1 MKQTTGGDYPN
12 PAIAWFTVIVLMLAY
27 TLSFVDRQILSLLVD
42 PIKADLKISDT
53 QLSLV
58 QGFAFAIFYTAF
70 GIPLGALADRANRR
84 NIVIGG
90 VTFWSIA
97 TALVGLASSFLQL
110 FGARILVGV
119 GEAALSPSAYSIIS
133 DTFDR
138 ARRGLA
144 MSIYTTGAYIGSG
157 LALLIGGKVIHY
169 AESAIPFLTSVG
181 LIWKP
186 WQIAVISVSLLG
198 ILVVLLL
205 LLIPE
210 PTRKEVAGHSRPTF
224 GQACECLRRRWRF
237 YLPTILA
244 LSLISTVF
252 FGQMAWLPA
261 FFMREHGLSAHT
273 AGTKM
278 GLIIIIM
285 APLGMWTAGFI
296 SDWLTAAGHS
306 IGALPPLLVGTL
318 AAIVP
323 AVAVTQIESTSL
335 ALVMMAVMIFFLSFP
350 SALGPVVI
358 QSVTPN
364 EYRGIVIAIYLF
376 SVTLVGLG
384 CGPTI
389 VAGSSEYLLSG
400 RSTLGQALSIVSLI
414 AGPCAALL
422 LVYSLRAGQRMTT
435 GQVGAAS
442 AACTVGFR

>member
-1 MKQTTGGDYPN
+1 MKQAAEADYPN
-12 PAIAWFTVIVLMLAY
+12 PTIAWFTVIVLMLAY

-90 VTFWSIA
+90 VSFWSIA
-97 TALVGLASSFLQL
+97 TALAGLASSFLQL

-144 MSIYTTGAYIGSG
+144 MSVYTTGAYIGSG

-169 AESAIPFLTSVG
+169 AESAIPFLTGIG
-181 LIWKP
+181 LALKP
-186 WQIAVISVSLLG
+186 WQIAVISVSLPG
-198 ILVVLLL
+198 IVVVSLLMM
-205 LLIPE
+205 IPE
-210 PTRKEVAGHSRPTF
+210 PTRKELSQQSKPTI
-224 GQACECLRRRWRF
+224 GQAFAYLRQRWRF
-237 YLPTILA
+237 YLPTTLA

-252 FGQMAWLPA
+252 FGQMAWLPT
-261 FFMREHGLSAHT
+261 FFMREHGMSAND

-278 GLIIIIM
+278 GLIIVIM
-285 APLGMWTAGFI
+285 APLGMWTAGYI
-296 SDWLTAAGHS
+296 SDRLTAAGRS
-306 IGALPPLLVGTL
+306 IGPLLPLLAGTL
-318 AAIVP
+318 AATIP

-335 ALVMMAVMIFFLSFP
+335 ALAMMAVMIFFLSFP

-358 QSVTPN
+358 QSITPN

-384 CGPTI
+384 FGPTL
-389 VAGSSEYLLSG
+389 VAGSSDYLLSG
-400 RSTLGQALSIVSLI
+400 PSTLGDALSIVSLI

-422 LVYSLRAGQRMTT
+422 LVYSLRVGQRIM
-435 GQVGAAS
+435 V
-442 AACTVGFR
+442 R